1 MAENKVKYYVRID
14 DKFVEADMK
23 DAEKTVSSS
32 GGKLVNA
39 GKKVAAGVGAAFAA
53 VGTAT
58 AGIGIAAVNS
68 ATDMDKA
75 MNQFAASMGM
85 SKDAAA
91 EYQDVLEGIYA
102 NNYGEDFDD
111 IASAMAD
118 VTKQLGEL
126 DNASLQTVTESAFA
140 LRDTFGYEIPES
152 TRAAKAMMD
161 NFGIS
166 GEEAMSLIAAGAQNG
181 LDYSGELIDSI
192 NEYSVQ
198 FSKLGLDADDMFSIF
213 QKGADAGAWNLD
225 KIGDAVK
232 EMSIRVID
240 GSDTTAE
247 GFATIGLNADKMS
260 KKFAA
265 GGETAKKAFN
275 ETIRGLAD
283 MKDPIAQNAAGVAL
297 FGTMWEDLGPEVV
310 TQLADIT
317 GGSYDAANAM
327 EGIKSVKYDDL
338 SSMLEGAKRSLEL
351 LLIPLG
357 ESLIPL
363 LTTVI
368 EALLPS
374 IESVLPIILDSVESF
389 LPPMLELVEA
399 LLPPLLGL
407 FESLTPVIGDLMG
420 NLMPVLVSLF
430 NQLLPPVT
438 KIISELLPPLLELFN
453 ALLPIIS
460 TLLGLLD
467 PVISLFETLLV
478 PIADLM
484 ELALTPLIRLISEL
498 VQIAILPL
506 KNHLNVLGSVFGDI
520 FASIAGTVSK
530 RLNAVI
536 SIFRNLISFIKN
548 VFTGNWRGAW
558 DNVKNIFKS
567 IWDAIKESVKF
578 PINFIIDGINKF
590 INGINKI
597 EVPEWVPLVGGKGF
611 HIPKIPRLK
620 VGLDYVPSDWYPAYL
635 DRGERVLTAEENAQ
649 YTALGGLYGMMN
661 AIAPRDTAAP
671 PVFYIYLAGDAIMDS
686 RRVGNLVLR
695 SIDSVVKS
703 NGG

>member
-1 MAENKVKYYVRID
+1 
-14 DKFVEADMK
+14 MK

-53 VGTAT
+53 VGTAA
-58 AGIGIAAVNS
+58 AGIGVAAVNS

-75 MNQFAASMGM
+75 MNQFAASMGV
-85 SKDAAA
+85 SKDAVA

-102 NNYGEDFDD
+102 NNYGEDFGD

-126 DNASLQTVTESAFA
+126 DDASLQTVTESAFA

-198 FSKLGLDADDMFSIF
+198 FAKLGLDANDMFNIF
-213 QKGADAGAWNLD
+213 QKGAETGAWNLD
-225 KIGDAVK
+225 KVGDAIK
-232 EMSIRVID
+232 EMSIRVVD
-240 GSDTTAE
+240 GSDTTIA
-247 GFATIGLNADKMS
+247 GFEAIGLNADEMS
-260 KKFAA
+260 SKFSK
-265 GGETAKKAFN
+265 GGESAKEAFRQTV
-275 ETIRGLAD
+275 EALAE
-283 MKDPIAQNAAGVAL
+283 MEDPLAQNTAGVNL

-317 GGSYDAANAM
+317 DASYDAANAM
-327 EGIKSVKYDDL
+327 EGIKSVKYEDL

-351 LLIPLG
+351 LLVPLG

-438 KIISELLPPLLELFN
+438 KIISELLPPLLELFD

-460 TLLGLLD
+460 TLLGLLA

-498 VQIAILPL
+498 VQIAIVPL

-536 SIFRNLISFIKN
+536 SIFRSIIDFVKN

-558 DNVKNIFKS
+558 NNVKNIFKS

-578 PINFIIDGINKF
+578 PINFIIDGINGF
-590 INGINKI
+590 IKGINKI
-597 EVPEWVPLVGGKGF
+597 EIPEWVPLVGGKGF
-611 HIPKIPRLK
+611 HIPTIPRLK
-620 VGLDYVPSDWYPAYL
+620 VGLDYVPSDWYPAFL

-661 AIAPRDTAAP
+661 AIAPQDTATS
-671 PVFYIYLAGDAIMDS
+671 PVFYVFLTGDAVMDG
-686 RRVGNLVLR
+686 RKVGTLMLR

>member
-1 MAENKVKYYVRID
+1 
-14 DKFVEADMK
+14 
-23 DAEKTVSSS
+23 
-32 GGKLVNA
+32 
-39 GKKVAAGVGAAFAA
+39 
-53 VGTAT
+53 
-58 AGIGIAAVNS
+58 
-68 ATDMDKA
+68 
-75 MNQFAASMGM
+75 
-85 SKDAAA
+85 
-91 EYQDVLEGIYA
+91 
-102 NNYGEDFDD
+102 
-111 IASAMAD
+111 
-118 VTKQLGEL
+118 
-126 DNASLQTVTESAFA
+126 
-140 LRDTFGYEIPES
+140 
-152 TRAAKAMMD
+152 
-161 NFGIS
+161 
-166 GEEAMSLIAAGAQNG
+166 
-181 LDYSGELIDSI
+181 
-192 NEYSVQ
+192 
-198 FSKLGLDADDMFSIF
+198 MFSIF

-247 GFATIGLNADKMS
+247 GFAAIGLNADKMS

>member
-1 MAENKVKYYVRID
+1 
-14 DKFVEADMK
+14 MK

-140 LRDTFGYEIPES
+140 LRDTFG
-152 TRAAKAMMD
+152 
-161 NFGIS
+161 
-166 GEEAMSLIAAGAQNG
+166 
-181 LDYSGELIDSI
+181 
-192 NEYSVQ
+192 
-198 FSKLGLDADDMFSIF
+198 
-213 QKGADAGAWNLD
+213 
-225 KIGDAVK
+225 
-232 EMSIRVID
+232 
-240 GSDTTAE
+240 
-247 GFATIGLNADKMS
+247 
-260 KKFAA
+260 
-265 GGETAKKAFN
+265 
-275 ETIRGLAD
+275 
-283 MKDPIAQNAAGVAL
+283 
-297 FGTMWEDLGPEVV
+297 WEDLGPEVV

-420 NLMPVLVSLF
+420 NLMPMLVSLF

-506 KNHLNVLGSVFGDI
+506 KNHLNALGSVFGDI
-520 FASIAGTVSK
+520 FASVAGTVSK